1 MSAHFVSV
9 DRNQSLL
16 LPPDLQDWVPE
27 DDLVHFVIAAV
38 DSLDAS
44 VFRVNERGTGSA
56 QYPPSMMLGLL
67 IYCYANGIFSSR
79 RIERATYRDIAVRYL
94 TGDTHPDHDTI
105 AKFRR
110 ENFDA
115 VSACFVHVLELAQ
128 ASGLLKVG
136 TVSVDGTKLKAN
148 ASINRNVGYER
159 TGQLVEQLEREVQAL
174 LEEAERIDGHDAA
187 DGQTLPEELAKREGL
202 KAKLEAARAQIEAR
216 HKAKQER
223 EQAEYERNVKARED
237 RIKKGENRGRVPK
250 PPDPDP
256 APKTQQNLTD
266 ADSRLM
272 RKNLRSG
279 FEQAYNAQLTVDADG
294 TQLIL
299 SARVTNHSCDKN
311 ELLPNIEAIPE
322 TLERPTRVLADT
334 GYLNQHH
341 GKPLEEQGMDL
352 YIAPGK
358 DARRRAHD
366 FRPEPSECK
375 PKQQERSAWTRA
387 MRAKLDTEE
396 GRTLYAK
403 RKQTVEPV
411 IGIIKSV
418 LGLRQFHLRGHENVN
433 GEWQLAT
440 LAYNMK
446 RLHTLAS
453 PA

>member
-1 MSAHFVSV
+1 MSTRFVSV
-9 DRNQSLL
+9 DRHQALL
-16 LPPDLQDWVPE
+16 LPPDLKDWVPE

-38 DSLDAS
+38 EGLDAS
-44 VFRVNERGTGSA
+44 AFRVNERGTGSA
-56 QYPPSMMLGLL
+56 QYPPGMMLALL

-79 RIERATYRDIAVRYL
+79 RIERATYRDVGVRYL

-110 ENFDA
+110 ENFAA
-115 VSACFVHVLELAQ
+115 VAACFVRVLELAQ

-148 ASINRNVGYER
+148 ASINRNVRYDR
-159 TGQLVEQLEREVQAL
+159 AGQLVEQLEREVQTL
-174 LEEAERIDGHDAA
+174 LEEAERTDVQDAS
-187 DGQTLPEELAKREGL
+187 DGQTLPNELAKREGL

-216 HKAKQER
+216 HKAKREG

-237 RIKKGENRGRVPK
+237 RINKGENRGRVPK
-250 PPDPDP
+250 PPAPDPDP
-256 APKTQQNLTD
+256 KMQQNLTD

-299 SARVTNHSCDKN
+299 SARVTNASCDKN
-311 ELLPNIEAIPE
+311 ELIPNIEAIPE
-322 TLERPTRVLADT
+322 PLERPARILADT

-366 FRPEPSECK
+366 FRPEPQEGASQ
-375 PKQQERSAWTRA
+375 QQERSPWTRA

-396 GRTLYAK
+396 GRALYAK
-403 RKQTVEPV
+403 RKHTVEPV

-418 LGLRQFHLRGHENVN
+418 LGLRQFHLRGQEKVN
-433 GEWQLAT
+433 GEWQLAS

-446 RLHTLAS
+446 RLHTLTS